1 MSIANLRICR
11 ICKETSEAT
20 RDYSKITSLF
30 IYNCDLPSP
39 IGELEAGIVL
49 FTLKVPESVQAKDL
63 ELSLKE
69 KILQMDLLGMVTI
82 VCAVLCYILVL
93 EWEGVTRAWNDE
105 SVIGTVVG
113 CTVLLALFGILEWHL
128 VNELFSSVD
137 S

>member
-1 MSIANLRICR
+1 M
-11 ICKETSEAT
+11 
-20 RDYSKITSLF
+20 
-30 IYNCDLPSP
+30 
-39 IGELEAGIVL
+39 
-49 FTLKVPESVQAKDL
+49 QAKDL
-63 ELSLKE
+63 EVSLKE

-128 VNELFSSVD
+128 VNEPFSSVD